1 MNKGFFILSTLIVRM
16 RLTTLLFLAV
26 IIAAA
31 PTTYQNEPEDGFE
44 LAWDSVR
51 QGVIGE

>member
-16 RLTTLLFLAV
+16 RSTMLLFLAV

-31 PTTYQNEPEDGFE
+31 APTTSANDFNDALDAYNKGPF
-44 LAWDSVR
+44 A
-51 QGVIGE
+51 